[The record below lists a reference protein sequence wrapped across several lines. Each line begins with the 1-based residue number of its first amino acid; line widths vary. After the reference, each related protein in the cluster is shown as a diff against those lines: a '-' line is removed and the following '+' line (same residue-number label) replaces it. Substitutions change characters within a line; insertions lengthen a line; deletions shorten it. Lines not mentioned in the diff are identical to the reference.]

1 MYTLNLPNVIYQ
13 KQLNKQKKLKKK
25 NTNDKEFVEM
35 LGWWKHFFLEFGY
48 SMFLEGGESS
58 SRRNRRSKPR

>member
-35 LGWWKHFFLEFGY
+35 LG
-48 SMFLEGGESS
+48 
-58 SRRNRRSKPR
+58 